1 MQGLLQESQ
10 NMLVILS
17 SKGLNAKK
25 VESCRIFFT
34 RAGGTGL
41 MLQTDLPGEGAAT
54 TAKMR
59 AVAHGTVIGA
69 VEFKNTIISAVTQPH
84 KASAWDLED

>member
-1 MQGLLQESQ
+1 
-10 NMLVILS
+10 
-17 SKGLNAKK
+17 
-25 VESCRIFFT
+25 
-34 RAGGTGL
+34 